1 MSNSSD
7 RNDKSGLFDE
17 QKEIKI
23 TNNQRIRVREQ
34 TTELESN

>member
-17 QKEIKI
+17 QKEINI
-23 TNNQRIRVREQ
+23 TNGQRSRIREQ

>member
-23 TNNQRIRVREQ
+23 TNDHRSRVREQ